1 MMKLQNN
8 SVAVTINPQTVATN
22 GTATGLAVDTL
33 GADELDIIV
42 SAISA
47 TTSAIPDTV
56 VIQHADVTNTSSFA
70 AITGGTF
77 QLGVSTG
84 YPTQVTN
91 ATASTTPFAKIN
103 VNWLGKKRYVRVLTT
118 ASTNGAYYVSA
129 DVRLARQEVSK
140 SGTSL
145 GAAFVT
151 NVA

>member
-33 GADELDIIV
+33 GADELDIVV

-47 TTSAIPDTV
+47 TTSAVPDTV

-77 QLGVSTG
+77 TTATSG